1 MTDFDSVHE
10 SANLSTRTKHTS
22 RCKITFKSL
31 FRTWQHQT
39 VKKSTNTLGIRK
51 SREQNFFRLRRRI
64 AADVLILVEQVDGF
78 HGWTGYH
85 YGKPISKTKYE
96 NFLKTNRYICDW

>member
-1 MTDFDSVHE
+1 MTSSCIEECYDLLVTEREPICYFEHSKIKMLDG
-10 SANLSTRTKHTS
+10 NLPS
-22 RCKITFKSL
+22 RIIKDLLCN
-31 FRTWQHQT
+31 
-39 VKKSTNTLGIRK
+39 VKRK
-51 SREQNFFRLRRRI
+51 VSKLS
-64 AADVLILVEQVDGF
+64 DVLILVEQVDGF